1 MYPHRD
7 DRGDL
12 FKLLLAS
19 GPDGVDLTEH
29 FFPGVYAH
37 ILSLEYEGVKVERHA
52 GYDRANRRHYDRLV
66 LLDRPAEDEHGQTA
80 LSVSDVRE
88 AVPA

>member
-12 FKLLLAS
+12 YKLLLAS
-19 GPDGVDLTEH
+19 GPDGVDLQEH
-29 FFPGVYAH
+29 FFPGVFAH
-37 ILSLEYEGVKVERHA
+37 IMSLEFEGVKLERRA
-52 GYDRANRRHYDRLV
+52 GYDRASHRHYDRLV
-66 LLDRPAEDEHGQTA
+66 LLERPVEDDDGQTL
-80 LSVSDVRE
+80 LSVQDVRE